1 MYAIIVINQ
10 IIITLNIEMN
20 LQQLEYI
27 VAVDNHRH
35 FVQAAEF
42 CNITQPT
49 LSMMI
54 KKLEEELNV
63 KIFDRTKHPIVPT
76 SIGRK
81 IIDQAKVILRETGQ
95 LNEISKFYNGD
106 LSGELHIG
114 IIPTI
119 APYLLPHF
127 ISPFIQK
134 YPDIKLNIS
143 EMITERIHSE
153 LKLGNLDV
161 GILATTLDDKTLNE
175 IPIYNERFYV
185 YVSENTDLFQKQYI
199 LPSEINPNNLWL
211 LEEGHC
217 FRTQIQRLCE
227 LSRNSSLGSSFNYR
241 SGSIE
246 TLMRMVDK
254 NGGITILPELA
265 LYELSEERKKFIRNF
280 KFPIP
285 SREVSLVVNREQ
297 VKTRLIE
304 VLKAEVIACVK
315 ELKINS

>member
-1 MYAIIVINQ
+1 M
-10 IIITLNIEMN
+10 NI
-20 LQQLEYI
+20 QQLEYI

-35 FVQAAEF
+35 FVQAADF

-54 KKLEEELNV
+54 KKLEDELNV
-63 KIFDRTKHPIVPT
+63 KIFDRTKQPIVPT

-81 IIDQAKVILRETGQ
+81 LIDQAKVILRETGQ
-95 LNEISKFYNGD
+95 MNEISKFYNGD
-106 LSGELHIG
+106 LSGDLHIG

-119 APYLLPHF
+119 APYLLPHLVR
-127 ISPFIQK
+127 PFIQK
-134 YPDIKLNIS
+134 YPDIKLHVS
-143 EMITERIHSE
+143 EMITERIVNE

-161 GILATTLDDKTLNE
+161 GILATTPEDKTLTE
-175 IPIYNERFYV
+175 IPLYNEKFYV
-185 YVSENTDLFQKQYI
+185 YVSENAELYQKQYI
-199 LPSEINPNNLWL
+199 LPSEIEPNELWL

-227 LSRNSSLGSSFNYR
+227 LSRNSDFGSSFNYR

-265 LYELSEERKKFIRNF
+265 LKDLDEERKKHIRNF

-285 SREVSLVVNREQ
+285 SRDVSLVVNREQ
-297 VKTRLIE
+297 VKSRLIDALKE
-304 VLKAEVIACVK
+304 QVVLRVG
-315 ELKINS
+315 ELQSEWVRE

>member
-1 MYAIIVINQ
+1 
-10 IIITLNIEMN
+10 MN

-35 FVQAAEF
+35 FVQAAEY

-54 KKLEEELNV
+54 KKLEDELCV
-63 KIFDRTKHPIVPT
+63 KIFDRTKQPIVPT

-81 IIDQAKVILRETGQ
+81 LIDQAKLILRETGQ
-95 LNEISKFYNGD
+95 MNEIAKFYNGD

-119 APYLLPHF
+119 APYLLPNF
-127 ISPFIQK
+127 IGSFILK
-134 YPDIKLNIS
+134 YPKIRLHIS
-143 EMITERIHSE
+143 EMITERIHTE

-161 GILATTLDDKTLNE
+161 GILATTLDDKALTE
-175 IPIYNERFYV
+175 IPLYNEKFYA
-185 YVSENTDLFQKQYI
+185 YVSENSELFQKQYI
-199 LPSEINPNNLWL
+199 LPTEIEPNDLWL

-227 LSRNSSLGSSFNYR
+227 LSRKSKFGNSFHYR

-265 LYELSEERKKFIRNF
+265 ILELSEDRKRYIRNF
-280 KFPIP
+280 IFPIP
-285 SREVSLVVNREQ
+285 SRDVSLVVNREQ
-297 VKTRLIE
+297 VKSRLVE
-304 VLKAEVIACVK
+304 ALKEQVILSVK
-315 ELKINS
+315 YLQTALSEK